1 MKISELLN
9 EIVNIDHKISK
20 VSQEKNL
27 LTEKK
32 KKLSNSVI
40 RFMKD
45 KNMDTL
51 NHDSNNF
58 SLKQSKSYSSISQKL
73 LKDSLSKYLNNEK
86 TEKELLQLILN
97 NRTEKDN
104 IDLKINTI
112 S

>member
-73 LKDSLSKYLNNEK
+73 LKDSLSKYLKKEK